1 MFQMSVS
8 VNSQLLLTV
17 TIWIGAESSPDWI
30 EEISILEY
38 SQELVVSGD
47 LVEVRSLL
55 VGEE

>member
-17 TIWIGAESSPDWI
+17 TIWIGAEFSPDWI